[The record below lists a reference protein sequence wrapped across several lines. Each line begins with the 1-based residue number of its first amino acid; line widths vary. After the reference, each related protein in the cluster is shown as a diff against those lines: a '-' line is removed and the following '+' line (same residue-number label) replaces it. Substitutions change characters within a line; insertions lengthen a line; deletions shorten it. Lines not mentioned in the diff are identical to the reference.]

1 MYFNIFYAHQVNL
14 IVIDVFKVVH
24 VDLVARV
31 NALTKAYNKS
41 ASKWL
46 VKLTDRCKKLYCCSH
61 SLMIIIDFFRKCIT
75 NTHGYKVIQV
85 ELRGVSAFSNALMV
99 DDASFVMQRESTS
112 LADVLNMFGLLYQAH
127 AKASQHADEL

>member
-46 VKLTDRCKKLYCCSH
+46 LDDNYRC
-61 SLMIIIDFFRKCIT
+61 SLELCTKFFRKCIT